1 MTSEEATTS
10 NEDKNHSDQTMPEI
24 PSITQ
29 SASSVS
35 EMTDMVQRLSSKIVD
50 NFDNSCSWG
59 DDVDHVL
66 GK

>member
-1 MTSEEATTS
+1 MTSKEATAP
-10 NEDKNHSDQTMPEI
+10 NEDNNHSDQTMPET
-24 PSITQ
+24 PSTSQ